1 MDWTTQFHIGKSAKC
16 WRGSKSD
23 RTRNQPRPGRVG
35 PRRSSQKAGLMKDR
49 ADRLAQL
56 TKSQPEPDRLG
67 RRRSDRKV
75 CAPPP

>member
-1 MDWTTQFHIGKSAKC
+1 
-16 WRGSKSD
+16 
-23 RTRNQPRPGRVG
+23 
-35 PRRSSQKAGLMKDR
+35 MKDR